1 MTRIEQA
8 EQPGPQSLLPQR
20 KIAMLKSCTIRTL
33 ALVVGVVWSMSAA
46 AQEAA
51 SFSAIAGMIAIGE
64 DPERPDAE
72 LFHVSYTQ
80 DGADP
85 SNRPVTFL
93 VNGGPGGASIFLH
106 IAAIGPLTIATAGD
120 GTFPPVPARLERN
133 PDSWIDFTDLV
144 FIDPVGTGYSRMLPG
159 PDGQPGD
166 PAKYYAVDSDIHSI
180 AWFIRQWL
188 TVHDRWGSPKALV
201 GESYGGQRVAGLSRV
216 LAETYGI
223 NLNRAVLISPALHTE
238 IAETRYSIL
247 GPLTIFPTQAA
258 IAAHYG
264 LNGLGNGRE
273 ALPEI
278 ESFALG
284 QLTTGL
290 ATLGR
295 SDAATQ
301 TVFYDALAR
310 MIGLDPEFVARKRGR
325 IDDQT
330 FAATIL
336 QDKGLILDRY
346 DGTIA
351 TENPVPERPGLNTF
365 DRSIAV
371 LTGVLLPPFMG
382 YLRGDL
388 GYKTDRN
395 YIALNME
402 ANARWDRSSSTGG
415 PDDLALALTQNQD
428 LKALVVH
435 GMHDLATP
443 YFRTRYVLEQSTVTQ
458 EARERLLFGVYPG
471 GHMFYLQS
479 ASRAEFAK
487 DVRRFYE
494 GIN

>member
-1 MTRIEQA
+1 MIEPMPFRRISRLFFA
-8 EQPGPQSLLPQR
+8 V
-20 KIAMLKSCTIRTL
+20 L
-33 ALVVGVVWSMSAA
+33 AAFLMMAGAVT
-46 AQEAA
+46 AQEATGWTA
-51 SFSAIAGMIAIGE
+51 SAGMMPIGD

-72 LFHVSYTQ
+72 IFHVDYIM
-80 DGADP
+80 DGADRAT
-85 SNRPVTFL
+85 RPVTFL

-120 GTFPPVPARLERN
+120 GSFPPVPARLEKN

-159 PDGQPGD
+159 PDGKPGD
-166 PAKYYAVDSDIHSI
+166 PKKYYAVDSDMHSI

-188 TVHDRWGSPKALV
+188 TANDRWGSPKALV
-201 GESYGGQRVAGLSRV
+201 GESYGGQRVAGLSRI
-216 LAETYGI
+216 LALSYGI

-264 LNGLGNGRE
+264 LNGLGKGTE

-278 ESFALG
+278 ENFALTT
-284 QLTTGL
+284 LVTGL
-290 ATLGR
+290 TNLGR

-301 TVFYDALAR
+301 KAFFVSVAR
-310 MIGLDPEFVARKRGR
+310 MIGLDPEFVARERGR
-325 IDDQT
+325 IGDQVY
-330 FAATIL
+330 AATLL
-336 QDKGLILDRY
+336 QDKGLLLDRY

-351 TENPVPERPGLNTF
+351 TDNPIPELPGLNTY
-365 DRSIAV
+365 DRSLAV
-371 LTGVLLPPFMG
+371 LTGVLLPPFMDYIRGAVG
-382 YLRGDL
+382 YR
-388 GYKTDRN
+388 TDRN
-395 YIALNME
+395 YIPLSME
-402 ANARWDRSSSTGG
+402 VNTSWDRSSSTGG
-415 PDDLALALTQNQD
+415 PDDLAIALAQNTD

-443 YFRTRYVLEQSTVTQ
+443 YFRTRYILEQSTVTP
-458 EARERLLFGVYPG
+458 EARRRLFFGVYPG
-471 GHMFYLQS
+471 GHMFYMQK
-479 ASRAEFAK
+479 ASRAEFAT
-487 DVRRFYE
+487 DVRKFYE